1 MSAHV
6 IQARPKA
13 VDRAGRGP
21 LPATPA
27 AAGPAGPDP
36 VAGFYPTAEP
46 DPATELDPFTE
57 RSPKARSQP
66 HWRALLEARW
76 QARLR
81 QITELSLAYHDAAA
95 TGAHQ
100 SGGHA
105 AAAKLRDILQR
116 TVAARR
122 ALADIE
128 EALARLPAG
137 RFGRCE
143 QCEDAI
149 PATSLARTP
158 EARYCQGCAAPAAN
172 PAARAWS
179 CHYRGASPALC
190 AGSDLCAVNSGPP
203 SFMIPD
209 RVT

>member
-128 EALARLPAG
+128 EALARLPAADSAAASSAKTPSP
-137 RFGRCE
+137 R
-143 QCEDAI
+143 
-149 PATSLARTP
+149 PAWHAPPRHGTAR
-158 EARYCQGCAAPAAN
+158 AAPLRPLTQP
-172 PAARAWS
+172 PALGRAIIVVPHPRYARALTYVQS
-179 CHYRGASPALC
+179 
-190 AGSDLCAVNSGPP
+190 
-203 SFMIPD
+203 IPGHC
-209 RVT
+209 RS